1 MVIIPKIP
9 LCTYKTL
16 VKDNFIFYDL
26 GMYEKMKDDDLF
38 EYGLV

>member
-1 MVIIPKIP
+1 MYITK
-9 LCTYKTL
+9 LWKKT
-16 VKDNFIFYDL
+16 ISYFYDL